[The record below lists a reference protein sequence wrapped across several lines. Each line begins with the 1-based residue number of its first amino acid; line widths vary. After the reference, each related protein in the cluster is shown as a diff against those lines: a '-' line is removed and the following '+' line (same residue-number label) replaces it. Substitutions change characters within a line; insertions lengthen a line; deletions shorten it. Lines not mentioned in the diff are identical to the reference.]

1 MAASLPDSMGIDS
14 KMCSPDFYQN
24 VIVMRHGERMDNFE
38 PLWASTATRP
48 WDPPLFRDGWV
59 RALETG
65 RTLRKTLGFPI
76 NRVFVSPFLRC
87 VQTASQ
93 VVTALCAVRDDTS
106 TLSSHAMPIDPSKVK
121 VSVEYGLCEMMN
133 STGIR
138 PGVAPKDG
146 NFSMDISKCE
156 ALLPAGTVDDKAER
170 LYQEL
175 PKWEEPIL
183 STRARYEQVFK
194 DLADKYPTENLLLIT
209 HGEGVQ
215 VALSAFEK
223 DAQVTKIEYCAY
235 VKLRRPVFQRD
246 HSFTAGEF
254 NVLNISGQSGI
265 TYSLPNSST
274 THIDE
279 V

>member
-1 MAASLPDSMGIDS
+1 MGLQALH
-14 KMCSPDFYQN
+14 CN
-24 VIVMRHGERMDNFE
+24 
-38 PLWASTATRP
+38 RP

-87 VQTASQ
+87 VQTASE

-170 LYQEL
+170 LYQEVQSNSYL
-175 PKWEEPIL
+175 FFL
-183 STRARYEQVFK
+183 STISKATIAITEIFLTWPDNPALHEHTNAE
-194 DLADKYPTENLLLIT
+194 DLSKSSIIGNLCLEEVSGST
-209 HGEGVQ
+209 KVQ
-215 VALSAFEK
+215 
-223 DAQVTKIEYCAY
+223 
-235 VKLRRPVFQRD
+235 
-246 HSFTAGEF
+246 
-254 NVLNISGQSGI
+254 
-265 TYSLPNSST
+265 
-274 THIDE
+274 
-279 V
+279 